1 MVRLSASL
9 ENLYVDDKVL
19 LATWYLSKALNQSQ
33 FEQAHWWALGRLA
46 SRTPLYGSQHNVISR
61 EQIEQWLPKLL
72 DQDWLKEPMIGF
84 ACVLMCRKTGDRSLD
99 ISDDYRTQVLDK
111 LKMSKAPSSW
121 HELVSEVKTL
131 SESDSKKLFGDALPV
146 GLRLI
151 NQ

>member
-19 LATWYLSKALNQSQ
+19 LANWYLSKAINQSQ

-46 SRTPLYGSQHNVISR
+46 SRTPLYGSQHNVIPR

-72 DQDWLKEPMIGF
+72 EQNWLKEPMAAF

-99 ISDDYRTQVLDK
+99 ISDDYREQVSSK
-111 LKMSKAPSSW
+111 LKSSKAPSSW
-121 HELVSEVKTL
+121 LELVSEVKSL
-131 SESDSKKLFGDALPV
+131 SEADSKKLFGDALPA
-146 GLRLI
+146 GLHLLKE
-151 NQ
+151 